1 VRDLVQSTLHKRY
14 HLERELGA
22 GGMGAVYLAQDLQLQ
37 RQVAIKVLPPEL
49 AVRPELRERFLR
61 ETRVA
66 AGFSHPNIVAVHAV
80 EEHPQLLCFV
90 MGFIEGETLG
100 QRVRRAG
107 PLGAAEAVRLLQEV
121 AWALSYAHG
130 RGVVHRDIKPDNIL
144 IERATGRALVTDFG
158 IARSTASNATGLTQ
172 VGEVVG
178 TPQFMSPEQ
187 AAGEP
192 LDGRSDLYS
201 LGVVAFFAV
210 TGRLPFDAPNAQSVM
225 AMHLTQAAPRVASLR
240 PDLPKALC
248 AAIDRCLEKDPAKRF
263 ETGEALAAALDIMR
277 AARREVAPAVRMF
290 QLQATQGVRA
300 CLIIIMLASVFLDR
314 IQGDGGDV
322 AVWKLLGGIATAA
335 VLWGMFAQLVGRAR
349 YLLTV
354 GFTFDEVREGLTVI
368 LAERAEAR
376 AQEHAN
382 PKARARERQ
391 RTVTMFVAFAL
402 SVFGTWVTLRFIRVR
417 VGPQSYHTGL
427 LGLAVIAVAAA
438 LFGLAI
444 GLLMMNPARS
454 AVLDRQIV
462 RLWTSRA
469 GRAVFRLAGWRL
481 DREIDSPSPRSN
493 AVTSAP
499 LALFSALPGAARRE
513 LGDAKARI
521 EKLERSLRTLADRQR
536 DLEIALNDA
545 GTNTAGSDA
554 ALRARRDELVGGLSA
569 ARDETIARRERVASA
584 LENVRL
590 QLLRLKS
597 GLGAADDVTAEL
609 HTAEALLTA

>member
-1 VRDLVQSTLHKRY
+1 VHDLLESTLQGRY

-37 RQVAIKVLPPEL
+37 RHVAIKVLPPEL

-107 PLGAAEAVRLLQEV
+107 PLGAAEAVRVLQEV

-158 IARSTASNATGLTQ
+158 IARSTASGAAGLTQ

-187 AAGEP
+187 AAGES

-201 LGVVAFFAV
+201 LGVVGFFAV
-210 TGRLPFDAPNAQSVM
+210 TGRLPFEAPSAQAVM

-240 PDLPKALC
+240 PDLPQALC
-248 AAIDRCLEKDPAKRF
+248 AAIDRCLEKEPAKRF
-263 ETGEALAAALDIMR
+263 ESGEALAAALDVMR

-300 CLIIIMLASVFLDR
+300 FLIIVIMSSVFLNSIR
-314 IQGDGGDV
+314 GEER
-322 AVWKLLGGIATAA
+322 AVWEIIAGIAVAA
-335 VLWGMFAQLVGRAR
+335 VLWGIFAQIVGRAR

-354 GFTFDEVREGLTVI
+354 GFMFDEVRDGLQVI

-376 AQEHAN
+376 AQERAN
-382 PKARARERQ
+382 PKARARER
-391 RTVTMFVAFAL
+391 RRLVTIVGAFAL
-402 SVFGTWVTLRFIRVR
+402 SVFLFWFTLRFIRVQ
-417 VGPQSYHTGL
+417 VAPQKYHTGL

-444 GLLMMNPARS
+444 GLLMMNPVRS
-454 AVLDRQIV
+454 ALLDGRIA
-462 RLWTSRA
+462 RLWTSGF
-469 GRAVFRLAGWRL
+469 GRAVFRIAGWRL
-481 DREIDSPSPRSN
+481 DRELGPAVAQTS
-493 AVTSAP
+493 AVTTAP
-499 LALFSALPGAARRE
+499 LALFSALPGVARRE
-513 LGDAKARI
+513 LGDAKVRI
-521 EKLERSLRTLADRQR
+521 ERLERSLQSLADRQR
-536 DLEIALNDA
+536 ELEHALVDA
-545 GTNTAGSDA
+545 GAAARSSDA
-554 ALRARRDELVGGLSA
+554 ALHARRGELVGELSA
-569 ARDETIARRERVASA
+569 ARDEAIARRERLASA

-590 QLLRLKS
+590 QLLRLRS
-597 GLGAADDVTAEL
+597 GLGGAADVTAEL
-609 HTAEALLTA
+609 RAAEGVLGA